1 MSIEADLRSGEREER
16 ILRFLV
22 NGTREKIVIIGVPES
37 IRFGVCLLSLSF
49 YLIYPFV
56 KHRLIYITR
65 IARLNSFDLKECQKR
80 MR

>member
-1 MSIEADLRSGEREER
+1 MSIEADIRSEEKKKRRITFTVNGER
-16 ILRFLV
+16 V
-22 NGTREKIVIIGVPES
+22 NAVIIGVPES